1 MWVGTSTDIQDQK
14 MFTNEL
20 EKQVAERTKEL
31 FTKNED
37 LEKMN
42 TELQSF
48 AYISSHDLQEPLR
61 KIQTFATQLQQSEV
75 SNLSDK
81 GLDKFKR
88 MRSAADRMQ
97 TLIQDLLAYSRTSVQ
112 ERSFTKTKMSDIIDE
127 VKEDL
132 EEDFEGENSSITIIN
147 DCEIDIIPIQFRQV
161 MFNLISNSLKFK
173 KANQNSE
180 IIIDSRL
187 ALPSETASHN
197 LDQDKKY
204 CYIKFTDN
212 GIGFEKEY
220 SEKIFEVFQRL
231 HGKEK
236 YEGTGIG
243 LAIVK
248 RIIDN
253 HNGKITANG
262 EQNNGATFH
271 IYIPYL

>member
-1 MWVGTSTDIQDQK
+1 
-14 MFTNEL
+14 
-20 EKQVAERTKEL
+20 
-31 FTKNED
+31 
-37 LEKMN
+37 
-42 TELQSF
+42 
-48 AYISSHDLQEPLR
+48 
-61 KIQTFATQLQQSEV
+61 
-75 SNLSDK
+75 
-81 GLDKFKR
+81 

-112 ERSFTKTKMSDIIDE
+112 ERSFTKTKISDIIDE

-132 EEDFEGENSSITIIN
+132 EEDFDGESSSITIIN

-161 MFNLISNSLKFK
+161 LFNLISNSLKFK

-236 YEGTGIG
+236 FEGTGIG

-262 EQNNGATFH
+262 GQNNGATFH